1 MAGEIWPNTW
11 FIICIYMCIYIY
23 VIIYACM
30 YNIYMHIYIHTYI
43 HTYIYIY
50 IQTYNSVVYLYIY
63 IQIICM
69 YIYIYIYI
77 QTYNSVICIYIYIY
91 IYACIRV
98 YIRVCMCIYIYIH
111 PGGLF
116 IEPTFSTFAVFVI
129 DFLPQITVVLH
140 FPESANSLKSTRV
153 LLSGNVKNLS
163 GALIFSALSGLDNL
177 CKTNNSSVASNMWG
191 SARRH
196 TRA

>member
-1 MAGEIWPNTW
+1 MKYDEIWGTYSLTYQLKHQSGDLALRRTPAQKPRASRLLCHSPRNWFQRKPDRKQWNLHLCVYIYVDSICTW
-11 FIICIYMCIYIY
+11 KKHICVYNCIYICIYK
-23 VIIYACM
+23 
-30 YNIYMHIYIHTYI
+30 
-43 HTYIYIY
+43 
-50 IQTYNSVVYLYIY
+50 
-63 IQIICM
+63 
-69 YIYIYIYI
+69 
-77 QTYNSVICIYIYIY
+77 
-91 IYACIRV
+91 
-98 YIRVCMCIYIYIH
+98 